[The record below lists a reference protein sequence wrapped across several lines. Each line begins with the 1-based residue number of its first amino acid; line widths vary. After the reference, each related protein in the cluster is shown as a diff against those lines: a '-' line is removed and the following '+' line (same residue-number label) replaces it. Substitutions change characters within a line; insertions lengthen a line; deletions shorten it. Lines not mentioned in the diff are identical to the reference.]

1 MKKNTNFAN
10 KYIIVSMEEKNTEK
24 EGRKNPFFVPYT
36 TPHETVPFDKIRL
49 EDYEEAFLEGI
60 RRDDEQIEKTINNP
74 DEPTF
79 DNTIINVDDD
89 KDGYYDLLSRVS
101 TVFFNRSAR
110 RRMTRWMPWRRR
122 YSQS

>member
-79 DNTIINVDDD
+79 DNTTWTTTRTDITTCCQGSPPYSSIC
-89 KDGYYDLLSRVS
+89 
-101 TVFFNRSAR
+101 SAR